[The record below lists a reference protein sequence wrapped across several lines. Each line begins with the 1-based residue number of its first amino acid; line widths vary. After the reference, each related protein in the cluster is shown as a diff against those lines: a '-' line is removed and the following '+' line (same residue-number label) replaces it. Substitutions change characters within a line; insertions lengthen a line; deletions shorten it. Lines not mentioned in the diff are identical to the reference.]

1 MRADFWRLGWVL
13 LIALLPGLLLG
24 DVFFWLFVFTLGYGV
39 WQQRQLYH
47 LYRWLQKPKKRLPP
61 GARGAMEGI
70 IREIDFMRERHRSRK
85 RRLSQYLQRFQ
96 KATAALPDATVILN
110 ECGEI
115 EWANEASRPLL
126 GLQWPRDAGQRLSNL
141 IRHPDF
147 IELMQLGSKVSGTLE
162 LSSPVNS
169 ALHLNIRIMPYSEG
183 RRLLVV
189 QDVTRLYRL
198 ERTRRDFIA
207 NISHELRTPLT
218 VLRGYLEVL
227 EGEGG
232 ADPKTWTRSFRA
244 MQDQAARMQH
254 LVEDL
259 LTLSRLENREKKPAK
274 APVAVPAMLEN
285 ICREA
290 RILSGERQQQIQ
302 LEADTSLWLRGDERE
317 VHSAFSNLI
326 INAVRY
332 TPAQGDILVRWY
344 KQSGQPC
351 LEVRDSGEGIAA
363 EHIPRL
369 TERFYRVDKGRS
381 RERGGTGLGLAIVKH
396 TLNRHEA
403 RLEIESRPGK
413 GSLFRCLFPAER
425 DYRSEVRL
433 PEVINR

>member
-24 DVFFWLFVFTLGYGV
+24 DVFFWLFVFTLGYEV

-61 GARGAMEGI
+61 GAGGAMEGI

-85 RRLSQYLQRFQ
+85 RKLSQYLQRFQ

-110 ECGEI
+110 EYGEI
-115 EWANEASRPLL
+115 EWANEASRRLL

-162 LSSPVNS
+162 LSSSVNS

-189 QDVTRLYRL
+189 QDITRLYRL

-227 EGEGG
+227 EEEGS
-232 ADPKTWTRSFRA
+232 ADPETWTRSFRA

-259 LTLSRLENREKKPAK
+259 LTLSRLENREKKPAEV
-274 APVAVPAMLEN
+274 PVAVPAMLEN

-290 RILSGERQQQIQ
+290 RMLSGERQQQIQ
-302 LEADTSLWLRGDERE
+302 LEADPSLWLRGDERE
-317 VHSAFSNLI
+317 IHSAFSNLI

-332 TPAQGDILVRWY
+332 TPAQGDILVRWH
-344 KQSGQPC
+344 KQSDRPC
-351 LEVRDSGEGIAA
+351 LEVRDSGEGIAV

-403 RLEIESRPGK
+403 RLEIESKPGE